1 MNKDKKEGE
10 SKDNKEI
17 LKIVTQIEDEMAKI
31 VVGQKEIIR
40 GVIRAILCRGHVLLE
55 GVPGI
60 GKTLV
65 VKSMAKIVG
74 CDAKRIQFTVDLL
87 PTDITGIMSYSPKKG
102 FEVVKGPIFTNFL
115 IADEINRSP
124 PKCVLGDT
132 PIILANGQVIEIKE
146 VIKDYSG
153 ESRKEGNEEWIKL
166 KKPLRLMALDLNDY
180 KIKPEEV
187 SYLYKQKTNNS
198 YFDVELNSGRK
209 IKTSPVHPFFTLK
222 NGKVQMINAEELKEG
237 DCVLTPR
244 KLNIT
249 PINKLNYNLEAI
261 KNSEGVL
268 NEIKR
273 RKELYAGIQNLKNS
287 GLEKKQ
293 IAENI
298 CLEASDPLFNTFLR
312 SKPEYLELDE
322 NRFFSKSKQFGQVS
336 SVKKPE
342 EATKELAQFM
352 AILISEGCV
361 NGSYFYITMKEKEVL
376 ELFIKNLSSIFGL
389 KANLLYDNLRNQ
401 YRVAFRSDALV
412 SLLNAI
418 GFNPHFKSGE
428 KEIPH
433 FIMQSSD
440 EIVKEFLK
448 LYYEG
453 DGCVSRDCVKA
464 TTKSRKIANNL
475 SYLLLRLGF
484 VVKINRDLS
493 KTYIGNY
500 KYCRKFYNLR
510 MYGGNLKRF
519 SEEIGFFSKEKNDKL
534 GGLIKNINEEKTD
547 LIPGMH
553 EMIRAMRKISGITHK
568 EFFQEAG
575 MHAHNLENPNN
586 ALMHSRY
593 RLGKMS
599 AFLTAN
605 NYLAQQLGKIV
616 DSDFAC
622 DFVKKADKIIPKKD
636 YWLYDF
642 SMKEN
647 HSFIAGFGGIISHNT
662 QSALLEAMQESA
674 VSIARKTYPL
684 PEPFFVMATEN
695 PIEVSGVYSLPEA
708 QMDRFLFKL
717 LMAYPTSEEET
728 AILTTNVSLKNFD
741 DYPLKNVLS
750 PAKIIEL
757 QKKTRN
763 VFSSDEIKSY
773 IVRIVDETRNKDFEY
788 SKYISY
794 GASPRAAISIYIS
807 SKAEALING
816 RSYVLPKDVR
826 AVACS
831 VMRHRIVLNYEA
843 EADKITSDMI
853 VEKILD
859 KVKAP

>member
-1 MNKDKKEGE
+1 MKKEKKEGE
-10 SKDNKEI
+10 FKDSKEI
-17 LKIVTQIEDEMAKI
+17 LKLVKQIEDEMAKI

-40 GVIRAILCRGHVLLE
+40 GVIGAILCNGHVLLE

-60 GKTLV
+60 AKTLV
-65 VKSMAKIVG
+65 VKAMAKIMG
-74 CDAKRIQFTVDLL
+74 CDMKRIQFTVDLL
-87 PTDITGIMSYSPKKG
+87 PTDITGIMSYSPEKG
-102 FEVVKGPIFTNFL
+102 FAVVKGPVFTNFL
-115 IADEINRSP
+115 LADEINRSP

-132 PIILANGQVIEIKE
+132 PVILANGQVIEIKE
-146 VIKDYSG
+146 IIKDYSG

-187 SYLYKQKTNNS
+187 SYLYKQKTRNS
-198 YFDVELNSGRK
+198 YFDVELKSGRK

-244 KLNIT
+244 KLNII
-249 PINKLNYNLEAI
+249 PVNKLNYNLEAI
-261 KNSEGVL
+261 KNSEEVL

-273 RKELYAGIQNLKNS
+273 RKELYAKIQNLKNS

-298 CLEASDPLFNTFLR
+298 CLEASDPLFNTFLG

-336 SVKKPE
+336 SVKMPE
-342 EATKELAQFM
+342 KVTKELAQFM
-352 AILISEGCV
+352 AILISEGCI
-361 NGSYFYITMKEKEVL
+361 NNNCFYLTMKEPEVPS
-376 ELFIKNLSSIFGL
+376 LFIKLLDELFGI
-389 KANLLYDNLRNQ
+389 KANLLFDNTRSQ

-412 SLLNAI
+412 LLLKAI
-418 GFNPHFKSGE
+418 GFNPDLKSKD
-428 KEIPH
+428 KEIPG
-433 FIMQSSD
+433 FIMKAND
-440 EIVKEFLK
+440 ENIKEFLK

-453 DGCVSRDCVKA
+453 DGCVSRDCVKV
-464 TTKSRKIANNL
+464 TTKSKKIANNL

-484 VVKINRDLS
+484 VAKINRDLS
-493 KTYIGNY
+493 KTFIGDY
-500 KYCRKFYNLR
+500 KYYRKFYNLR
-510 MYGGNLKRF
+510 LYG
-519 SEEIGFFSKEKNDKL
+519 SELSEFYKKIKFFTEEKNEKL
-534 GGLIKNINEEKTD
+534 YSLIKNSCGEKTD

-553 EMIRAMRKISGITHK
+553 EMIRAIRKLSGITHK
-568 EFFQEAG
+568 EFFSQAG
-575 MHAHNLENPNN
+575 MHAWNLENPNN
-586 ALMHSRY
+586 SLMHSRY
-593 RLGKMS
+593 RLGKIS
-599 AFLTAN
+599 KLLSVN
-605 NYLAQQLGKIV
+605 NYLIEQLDKIV
-616 DSDFAC
+616 ESDFYC
-622 DFVKKADKIIPKKD
+622 DFVKKAEKIEPDKD

-662 QSALLEAMQESA
+662 QSALLEAMQENA

-684 PEPFFVMATEN
+684 PRPFFVMATEN

-717 LMAYPTSEEET
+717 LMTYPTTEEET
-728 AILTTNVSLKNFD
+728 AILTTNISLNNFE
-741 DYPLKNVLS
+741 DYDLEKVLS

-757 QKKTRN
+757 QKKTKK
-763 VFSSDEIKSY
+763 VFSSDEIKNY
-773 IVRIVDETRNKDFEY
+773 IVRIVEETRSKDFEY
-788 SKYISY
+788 SKYVSY
-794 GASPRAAISIYIS
+794 GASPRAAISIYIA
-807 SKAEALING
+807 SKAEAMING

-831 VMRHRIVLNYEA
+831 VIRHRIILNYEA
-843 EADKITSDMI
+843 EADKITPDMI